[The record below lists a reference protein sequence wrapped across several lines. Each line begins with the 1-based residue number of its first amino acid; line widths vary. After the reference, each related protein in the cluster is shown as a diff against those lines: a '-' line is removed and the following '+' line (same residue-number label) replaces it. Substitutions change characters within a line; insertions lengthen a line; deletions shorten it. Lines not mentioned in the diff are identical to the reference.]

1 MSTTLI
7 AAFLATG
14 MRLVASHGYADGAPP
29 GFSGGF
35 REESCHAC
43 HFHETVN
50 AAPGTLAI
58 EGLPG
63 TFTPGQ
69 RYTLKIT
76 LTRDGM
82 KRAGFQLAAR
92 FADDGTQA
100 GTLMV
105 GSSDARR
112 IKLENQG
119 GVLYAGQNKTGSEIV
134 DGGKVRW
141 SVDWIAPVGGRRAV
155 RINVAANAADGDER
169 VDGDFIYTA
178 IFETSPPPFAGVP
191 AARTLRGGVVIRR
204 FARRTSGSGAS
215 RRSPTAHRASPRRP
229 SRRHGAAR

>member
-1 MSTTLI
+1 MSTTFV
-7 AAFLATG
+7 AAFLATS
-14 MRLVASHGYADGAPP
+14 MRLVASHEYGDGAPP

-50 AAPGTLAI
+50 AAPGKLAI
-58 EGLPG
+58 EGLPEK
-63 TFTPGQ
+63 FTPGQ
-69 RYTLKIT
+69 RYTLTIT
-76 LTRDGM
+76 LTREGM
-82 KRAGFQLAAR
+82 KRAGFQPAAR
-92 FADDGTQA
+92 FIDDSTQA

-112 IKLENQG
+112 VKLENQG
-119 GVLYAGQNKTGSEIV
+119 GVLYAGQNKTGSQIT
-134 DGGKVRW
+134 DGGKMQW

-178 IFETSPPPFAGVP
+178 VLETSPPPN
-191 AARTLRGGVVIRR
+191 
-204 FARRTSGSGAS
+204 
-215 RRSPTAHRASPRRP
+215 
-229 SRRHGAAR
+229 